1 MSTMTLP
8 NRPEQAPM
16 HADKPPM
23 PAAKPAISYDNESL
37 FRGLVDNGLIVPT
50 AVPGTFGRTAAFE
63 TVLER
68 FDGLVRDLAKH
79 DAAEHYT
86 FPPVIDRK
94 ILEKVGYLGSFPQL
108 CGCITSF
115 KGDRKRA
122 QQLVNRIAD
131 GEPYNDLLDDTD
143 VVLNPA
149 ACYPFYPTLKGRQ
162 CAGGRLAT
170 MLNWVYRHEPSPEP
184 TRMQSY
190 RVREFVRVGTRDE
203 VMAWRD
209 MWLQRAMD
217 LLLSLGL
224 PARSDL
230 ASDPFFGRTASMLAA
245 GQIEM
250 KLKYEILVPVI
261 SEENPTAVAS
271 FNFHQDHFGKNFEI
285 ETSDGQVANTAC
297 LGFGLERVVMALF
310 KTHGYRPQ
318 DWPAD
323 IRRKLWD

>member
-1 MSTMTLP
+1 MKMTTTT
-8 NRPEQAPM
+8 
-16 HADKPPM
+16 
-23 PAAKPAISYDNESL
+23 YDNESL
-37 FRGLVDNGLIVPT
+37 HHGLVEHGLIVPT

-68 FDGLVRDLAKH
+68 FDGLVRELSKD
-79 DAAEHYT
+79 DGAETIT

-115 KGDRKRA
+115 RGDPDAKADRARA

-131 GEPYNDLLDDTD
+131 GEQYNDLLDATD

-149 ACYPFYPTLKGRQ
+149 ACYPLYPTLKGRQ
-162 CAGGRLAT
+162 CAGGRLFT

-190 RVREFVRVGTRDE
+190 RVRELVRVGTRDE
-203 VMAWRD
+203 VIAWRD
-209 MWLQRAMD
+209 MWLRRALD

-224 PARSDL
+224 PAKSDL
-230 ASDPFFGRTASMLAA
+230 ASDPFFGRTGAMLAA

-261 SEENPTAVAS
+261 SEEKPTAVAS

-285 ETSDGQVANTAC
+285 LTDDGEVANTAC
-297 LGFGLERVVMALF
+297 LGFGLERVVMAIF
-310 KTHGYRPQ
+310 KTHGYVPQ
-318 DWPAD
+318 KWPQE
-323 IRRKLWD
+323 IRARLWK